1 MREEKE
7 EGLGFSISLQLLCFE
22 CRQRLFFGLL
32 MKQAIRL
39 LCERVMYNC
48 VDPFKYV
55 GGFAFNKGGT
65 FFNKETTKDIPC
77 VHYCGRFGTAVA
89 LYGEKVI
96 FWLL

>member
-1 MREEKE
+1 
-7 EGLGFSISLQLLCFE
+7 
-22 CRQRLFFGLL
+22 
-32 MKQAIRL
+32 
-39 LCERVMYNC
+39 MYNG
-48 VDPFKYV
+48 VGPFKYV

-77 VHYCGRFGTAVA
+77 VDYCGRFGTAVA